1 MNFDDEERFYQIR
14 EESEAQVN
22 EVKMEIKSSNEGGND
37 LCNKI
42 LSVDSMNSL
51 NMIEMH
57 SCVWNGQGKLEGDKP
72 LSFII
77 RN

>member
-1 MNFDDEERFYQIR
+1 MVNFDDKERFYQIR

-37 LCNKI
+37 LCTKI

-51 NMIEMH
+51 NMTEMH
-57 SCVWNGQGKLEGDKP
+57 SCV
-72 LSFII
+72 
-77 RN
+77 